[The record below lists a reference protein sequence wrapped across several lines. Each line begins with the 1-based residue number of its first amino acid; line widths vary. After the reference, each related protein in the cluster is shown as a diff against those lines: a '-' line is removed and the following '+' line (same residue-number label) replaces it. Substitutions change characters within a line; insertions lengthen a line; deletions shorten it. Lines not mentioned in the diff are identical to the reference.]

1 MARHKPAAE
10 GGYQRGEETRA
21 RIVEAA
27 VAVFGERGYEGA
39 STRDIATAAG
49 VNAPAIQYYF
59 DGKEGVYLECVEH
72 LIKLLWH
79 KMGDSVEA
87 AEAALAQA
95 PLKDQ
100 ALIDASLGILGAVVS
115 TIEDSPQTTAW
126 RAFLDRHQTGLCP
139 ESASMAFEDRFKK
152 RIGVVVRLLIAGLS
166 GYAVED
172 ERTVIHS
179 MALFSQGLAFR
190 VQKPKLLEALKWAEV
205 GQQEMQQVRD
215 VVLTQAR
222 FTLEGLVRQRDIS
235 SPDRRSPAR
244 RS

>member
-72 LIKLLWH
+72 LIRLLWH

-87 AEAALAQA
+87 AEAALAQT

-115 TIEDSPQTTAW
+115 TIQDSPQTTAW

-205 GQQEMQQVRD
+205 GPQEMEQVRD

-235 SPDRRSPAR
+235 
-244 RS
+244 

>member
-49 VNAPAIQYYF
+49 VNTPAIQYYF

-72 LIKLLWH
+72 LIRLLWH

-87 AEAALAQA
+87 AEAALAQT

-115 TIEDSPQTTAW
+115 TIQDSPQTTAW

-205 GQQEMQQVRD
+205 GQQEMEQVRD

-222 FTLEGLVRQRDIS
+222 FTLEGLVRQRDITS
-235 SPDRRSPAR
+235 TGRRSPSR
-244 RS
+244 PS

>member
-87 AEAALAQA
+87 AEAALARQ
-95 PLKDQ
+95 PMQDQ
-100 ALIDASLGILGAVVS
+100 ALIEASLGILGAVVS
-115 TIEDSPQTTAW
+115 TIQDSPQTTAW

-139 ESASMAFEDRFKK
+139 DSASMAFEDRFKK

-205 GQQEMQQVRD
+205 GQKEMEQVRD

-222 FTLEGLVRQRDIS
+222 FTLEGLIRQRDA
-235 SPDRRSPAR
+235 RSG
-244 RS
+244 